1 MRKIYKTLL
10 ASALLLM
17 LQVSAAFAVSVTY
30 VLERHT
36 NVADGDKTITATANN
51 LSAGASLQ
59 DNMPQTLWRAYCTY
73 KYYSDAA
80 KTQEVTSVSGDVTTV
95 YVDYVFDP
103 PFRLSEEGGEPI
115 WHRLKGYSPDASSQY
130 YMYVESNRTPST
142 PTSLPIM
149 GSKSVPKAGGKNDPM
164 TKKGHAQWAF
174 YGDAYDFHIKVNED
188 GAGWGNNVWL
198 NRSGTSTN
206 IRLGEKQSL
215 GWQLLVNQ
223 ATNTRYFPNGGMMA
237 MQAPNSDYFA
247 ELQDLSN
254 EFKLSQLDNT
264 YHGVNSHNE
273 LYGQSGSSESSN
285 KNKLWWY
292 AFFAVP
298 VDGHA
303 TNIWYVTYKILKEN
317 GTEWYP
323 DVVKQKGAT
332 TKPSLPNFDGKRDDC
347 YYDGF
352 YKDEAF
358 TDKYASGE
366 AMEDGKNVVVYIR
379 EVLKNLEPYIADRWI
394 TLVLPYNLFGYVDKD
409 AVDVLEYYQV
419 DLDDSGTYYTLRFRK
434 VDTFEPHKP
443 YLFRAKN
450 VLEGQYMEM
459 QKDYSKPLEET
470 WAENKKDTYYDV
482 KFPNSKVSMTGTYV
496 GKELTTFDQHPDQ
509 LYFYFGYD
517 KRYDSNSTAYV
528 GDEAAEGKYPYNFY
542 RVTKNN
548 VTMPK
553 HRCYFDILNV
563 PAGAKLL
570 LMDNFGEVITGIDGV
585 EASDLVRTTGRIYNL
600 NGQMVGNDLEALP
613 RGVYIVNGKKVM
625 K

>member
-17 LQVSAAFAVSVTY
+17 LQVSTAFAVNVTY
-30 VLERHT
+30 SLTTHV
-36 NVADGDKTITATANN
+36 DGRTITASANLTA
-51 LSAGASLQ
+51 GTSLL
-59 DNMPQTLWRAYCTY
+59 DNMPQTFWRAYCTY

-80 KTQEVTSVSGDVTTV
+80 KTQEITSVSDDVTTV

-103 PFRLSEEGGEPI
+103 PFRLSEEGGETI
-115 WHRLKGYSPDASSQY
+115 WHRLKGYNPGASKQY
-130 YMYVESNRTPST
+130 YMYVASNDGKTN
-142 PTSLPIM
+142 PTQHAIM
-149 GSKSVPKAGGKNDPM
+149 GKKTIPTVGTMNHDM
-164 TKKGHAQWAF
+164 TKAGHAQWAF

-188 GAGWGNNVWL
+188 GAGWGDNVWL
-198 NRSGTSTN
+198 NRSGSSTN
-206 IRLGEKQSL
+206 IRLGAKQSL

-223 ATNTRYFPNGGMMA
+223 ATNTTFPNGGMMA
-237 MQAPNSDYFA
+237 MQAPNSNYFV
-247 ELQDLSN
+247 ELQNLAN

-292 AFFAVP
+292 AYYAVP
-298 VDGHA
+298 VGGHG

-323 DVVKQKGAT
+323 DTVMQKASSA
-332 TKPSLPNFDGKRDDC
+332 KPSLPDFTGKRDDC

-358 TDKYASGE
+358 TDKYANGE

-379 EVLKNLEPYIADRWI
+379 EVLKNVEPYIADRWI
-394 TLVLPYNLFGYVDKD
+394 TLVLPYNLFTFVDPN

-419 DLDDSGTYYTLRFRK
+419 DLDDSGTYYTLRFRT
-434 VDTFEPHKP
+434 VDTFVPHKP

-459 QKDYSKPLEET
+459 QKDYTKPLEEA
-470 WAENKKDTYYDV
+470 WAENNKDTYYDD

-496 GKELTTFDQHPDQ
+496 GKELTTFDKHPDQ

-528 GDEAAEGKYPYNFY
+528 GDEAAAGKYPYNFY
-542 RVTKNN
+542 RVTKND

>member
-17 LQVSAAFAVSVTY
+17 LQVSAAFAVNVTY
-30 VLERHT
+30 VLTTH
-36 NVADGDKTITATANN
+36 VDGRTITASANLTA
-51 LSAGASLQ
+51 GTSLL
-59 DNMPQTLWRAYCTY
+59 DNMPQTFWRAYCTY

-80 KTQEVTSVSGDVTTV
+80 KTQEITSVSDGVSTV

-103 PFRLSEEGGEPI
+103 PFRLSEEGGETI
-115 WHRLKGYSPDASSQY
+115 WHRLKGYNPAASKQY
-130 YMYVESNRTPST
+130 YMYVYSNTNST
-142 PTSLPIM
+142 NPTTYEIM
-149 GSKSVPKAGGKNDPM
+149 GSRSIPKAGGMNDPM
-164 TKKGHAQWAF
+164 TKAGHAQWAF

-206 IRLGEKQSL
+206 IRLGTKQSL

-223 ATNTRYFPNGGMMA
+223 ATNNTFPNGGMMA
-237 MQAPNSDYFA
+237 MQAPNSNYFA
-247 ELQDLSN
+247 ELQNLSN
-254 EFKLSQLDNT
+254 AIKLSQLDNT

-273 LYGQSGSSESSN
+273 LYGQSGSSQQSN
-285 KNKLWWY
+285 KDKLWWY
-292 AFFAVP
+292 AFYAVP
-298 VDGHA
+298 VGGHG

-323 DVVKQKGAT
+323 DVVMQKSSTA
-332 TKPSLPNFDGKRDDC
+332 KPSLPDFDGKRDDC

-358 TDKYASGE
+358 TVKYANNE

-379 EVLKNLEPYIADRWI
+379 EVLKNLEPYVADRWI
-394 TLVLPYNLFGYVDKD
+394 TLVLPYNLFTFVDPN

-450 VLEGQYMEM
+450 VLEGQYMEL
-459 QKDYSKPLEET
+459 QKDYTKPLEEA
-470 WAENKKDTYYDV
+470 WAENNKDTYYDD

-496 GKELTTFDQHPDQ
+496 GKELTM
-509 LYFYFGYD
+509 
-517 KRYDSNSTAYV
+517 S
-528 GDEAAEGKYPYNFY
+528 
-542 RVTKNN
+542 
-548 VTMPK
+548 
-553 HRCYFDILNV
+553 
-563 PAGAKLL
+563 
-570 LMDNFGEVITGIDGV
+570 
-585 EASDLVRTTGRIYNL
+585 
-600 NGQMVGNDLEALP
+600 
-613 RGVYIVNGKKVM
+613 
-625 K
+625 

>member
-1 MRKIYKTLL
+1 MRQFYKHFMAL
-10 ASALLLM
+10 ALLLM

-30 VLERHT
+30 SLTTHV
-36 NVADGDKTITATANN
+36 DGRTITATAN
-51 LSAGASLQ
+51 LTAGTSLL
-59 DNMPQTLWRAYCTY
+59 DNMPQTFWRAYCTY

-80 KTQEVTSVSGDVTTV
+80 KTQEITSVSDDVSTV

-103 PFRLSEEGGEPI
+103 PFRLSEEGGETI
-115 WHRLKGYSPDASSQY
+115 WHRLKGYPSGGTKPY
-130 YMYVESNRTPST
+130 FMYVESNVAST
-142 PTSLPIM
+142 NPTTYKIM
-149 GSKSVPKAGGKNDPM
+149 GDLSIPTPGTMNHKM
-164 TKKGHAQWAF
+164 TKAGHAQWAF

-206 IRLGEKQSL
+206 IRLGAKQSL

-223 ATNTRYFPNGGMMA
+223 ATNKPFPNGGMMA
-237 MQAPNSDYFA
+237 MQAPNSNYFA
-247 ELQDLSN
+247 ELQNLSN

-273 LYGQSGSSESSN
+273 LYGKSGSSEISN

-298 VDGHA
+298 VDGHG

-317 GTEWYP
+317 GTDWYP

-332 TKPSLPNFDGKRDDC
+332 TKPSLPNFEGKRDDC

-358 TDKYASGE
+358 TDKYASNE

-379 EVLKNLEPYIADRWI
+379 EVLKNLEPYVADRWI
-394 TLVLPYNLFGYVDKD
+394 TLVLPYNLFTFVDPD

-434 VDTFEPHKP
+434 VDTFVPHKP

-459 QKDYSKPLEET
+459 QKDYTKPLEEA
-470 WAENKKDTYYDV
+470 WAENKKDTYYDD

-517 KRYDSNSTAYV
+517 KRYDSASGDYV
-528 GDEAAEGKYPYNFY
+528 GADAAAGKYPYNFY
-542 RVTKNN
+542 RVTKND

-585 EASDLVRTTGRIYNL
+585 EAGDLVRTTGRIYNL

>member
-30 VLERHT
+30 SLTTHV
-36 NVADGDKTITATANN
+36 DGRTITATANLN
-51 LSAGASLQ
+51 SGVSLLN
-59 DNMPQTLWRAYCTY
+59 NMPQALWRAYCTY

-80 KTQEVTSVSGDVTTV
+80 KTQEITSVSDDVSTV

-103 PFRLSEEGGEPI
+103 PFRLSEEGGETI
-115 WHRLKGYSPDASSQY
+115 WHRLKGYNPAASRQY
-130 YMYVESNRTPST
+130 FMYVESNVYST
-142 PTSLPIM
+142 NPTTYQIK
-149 GSKSVPKAGGKNDPM
+149 GFRSVPSAGGMNDKM
-164 TKKGHAQWAF
+164 KKAGHAQWAF

-198 NRSGTSTN
+198 NRSGTSN
-206 IRLGEKQSL
+206 IRLGAKQSL

-223 ATNTRYFPNGGMMA
+223 ATNNTFPNGGMMA
-237 MQAPNSDYFA
+237 MQAPNSNYFA
-247 ELQDLSN
+247 ELQNLADQIS
-254 EFKLSQLDNT
+254 LSQLDNT

-273 LYGQSGSSESSN
+273 LYGKSGSSEISN

-292 AFFAVP
+292 AFYAVP
-298 VDGHA
+298 VDGHG
-303 TNIWYVTYKILKEN
+303 TNIWYVTYKIQKEN
-317 GTEWYP
+317 GTDWYP
-323 DVVKQKGAT
+323 DIVMQKAPT
-332 TKPSLPNFDGKRDDC
+332 AKPALPNFDGKRDDC
-347 YYDGF
+347 FYDGF

-379 EVLKNLEPYIADRWI
+379 EVLKNLEPYVADRWI
-394 TLVLPYNLFGYVDKD
+394 TLVLPYNLFSFIDKD

-434 VDTFEPHKP
+434 VDTFVPHKP

-459 QKDYSKPLEET
+459 QKDYTKPLEET
-470 WAENKKDTYYDV
+470 WAENKKDTYCDD

-517 KRYDSNSTAYV
+517 KRYDSASGDYV
-528 GDEAAEGKYPYNFY
+528 GADAAAGKYPYNFY

-563 PAGAKLL
+563 PAGAKLM

-585 EASDLVRTTGRIYNL
+585 EADDLVRTTGRIYNL
-600 NGQMVGNDLEALP
+600 NGQQVGNDLEALP

>member
-17 LQVSAAFAVSVTY
+17 LQVSTAFAVNVTY

-36 NVADGDKTITATANN
+36 DVPEQFKTITATANN

-80 KTQEVTSVSGDVTTV
+80 KTQEITSVSDDVSTV

-103 PFRLSEEGGEPI
+103 PFRLSEEGGETI
-115 WHRLKGYSPDASSQY
+115 WHRLKGYNPAASKQY
-130 YMYVESNRTPST
+130 FMYVASNDGRTN
-142 PTSLPIM
+142 PTQHAIM
-149 GSKSVPKAGGKNDPM
+149 GKKTIPTVGTMNHDM
-164 TKKGHAQWAF
+164 TKAGHAQWAF

-198 NRSGTSTN
+198 NRSGSSTN
-206 IRLGEKQSL
+206 IRLGTKQSL

-223 ATNTRYFPNGGMMA
+223 ATNTTFPNGGMMA
-237 MQAPNSDYFA
+237 MQAPNSNYFA
-247 ELQDLSN
+247 ELQNLSN

-273 LYGQSGSSESSN
+273 LYGQPGSSEGSN

-292 AFFAVP
+292 AFYAVP
-298 VDGHA
+298 VGGHG

-323 DVVKQKGAT
+323 DTVMQKASSA
-332 TKPSLPNFDGKRDDC
+332 KPSLPDFTGKRDDC

-358 TDKYASGE
+358 TDKYASNE

-379 EVLKNLEPYIADRWI
+379 EVLKNLEPYVADRWI
-394 TLVLPYNLFGYVDKD
+394 TLVLPYNLFTFVDPD

-434 VDTFEPHKP
+434 VDTFVPHKP

-459 QKDYSKPLEET
+459 QKDYTKPLEEA
-470 WAENKKDTYYDV
+470 WAENKKDTYYDD

-517 KRYDSNSTAYV
+517 KRYDSASGDYV
-528 GDEAAEGKYPYNFY
+528 GADAAAGKYPYNFY
-542 RVTKNN
+542 RVTKND

-570 LMDNFGEVITGIDGV
+570 LMDNFGEMITGIDGV

>member
-17 LQVSAAFAVSVTY
+17 LQVSTAFAVNVTY
-30 VLERHT
+30 SLTTHV
-36 NVADGDKTITATANN
+36 DGRTITASANLTA
-51 LSAGASLQ
+51 GTSLL
-59 DNMPQTLWRAYCTY
+59 DNMPQALWRAYCTY

-80 KTQEVTSVSGDVTTV
+80 KTQEITSVPDAASTV

-103 PFRLSEEGGEPI
+103 PFRLSEEGGETI

-130 YMYVESNRTPST
+130 YMYVYSNAGST
-142 PTSLPIM
+142 NPTTYQIM
-149 GSKSVPKAGGKNDPM
+149 GNKSIPKAGGKNDPM
-164 TKKGHAQWAF
+164 TKAGHAQWAF

-188 GAGWGNNVWL
+188 GAGWGDNVWL
-198 NRSGTSTN
+198 NRSGNSTN
-206 IRLGEKQSL
+206 IRLGTKQSL

-223 ATNTRYFPNGGMMA
+223 ATSNTFPNGGMMA
-237 MQAPNSDYFA
+237 MQAPNSNYFA
-247 ELQDLSN
+247 ELQNLSYAI
-254 EFKLSQLDNT
+254 KLSLLDNT

-273 LYGQSGSSESSN
+273 LYGKSGSSEISN

-298 VDGHA
+298 VGGDA

-323 DVVKQKGAT
+323 DVVKQKSPTA
-332 TKPSLPNFDGKRDDC
+332 KPSLPNFDGKRDDC
-347 YYDGF
+347 NYDGF

-394 TLVLPYNLFGYVDKD
+394 TLVLPYNLFTFVDPN

-434 VDTFEPHKP
+434 VDTFVPHKP

-459 QKDYSKPLEET
+459 QKDYTKPLEEA
-470 WAENKKDTYYDV
+470 WAENKKDTYYDD

-528 GDEAAEGKYPYNFY
+528 GEEAAAGKYPYNFY

-563 PAGAKLL
+563 PAGAKLM
-570 LMDNFGEVITGIDGV
+570 LMDNFGELITGIDGV

-600 NGQMVGNDLEALP
+600 NGQQVGNDLEALP

>member
-17 LQVSAAFAVSVTY
+17 LQVSTAFAVSVTY
-30 VLERHT
+30 SLTTHV
-36 NVADGDKTITATANN
+36 DGRTITASANLTA
-51 LSAGASLQ
+51 GTSLL
-59 DNMPQTLWRAYCTY
+59 DNMPQTFWRAYCTY
-73 KYYSDAA
+73 KYYSDAT
-80 KTQEVTSVSGDVTTV
+80 KTQEITSVSDDVSTV

-103 PFRLSEEGGEPI
+103 PFRLSEEGGETI
-115 WHRLKGYSPDASSQY
+115 WHRLKGYNPAASRQY
-130 YMYVESNRTPST
+130 FMYVESNVYST
-142 PTSLPIM
+142 NPTTYQIK
-149 GSKSVPKAGGKNDPM
+149 GFRSVPSAGGMNDKM
-164 TKKGHAQWAF
+164 KKEGHAQWAF

-198 NRSGTSTN
+198 NRSGSSTN
-206 IRLGEKQSL
+206 IRLGAKQSL

-223 ATNTRYFPNGGMMA
+223 ATNKPFPNGGMMA
-237 MQAPNSDYFA
+237 MQAPNSNYFA

-254 EFKLSQLDNT
+254 EFKLSRLDNT

-273 LYGQSGSSESSN
+273 LYGKSGTNETSN

-298 VDGHA
+298 VDGHG

-317 GTEWYP
+317 GTDWYP
-323 DVVKQKGAT
+323 DVVMQKGAT
-332 TKPSLPNFDGKRDDC
+332 TKPSLPNFEGKRDDC

-352 YKDEAF
+352 YKNEAF
-358 TDKYASGE
+358 TDKYASNE

-379 EVLKNLEPYIADRWI
+379 EALKNLEPYVADRWI

-470 WAENKKDTYYDV
+470 WAENKKDTYYDD

-528 GDEAAEGKYPYNFY
+528 GEEAAAGKYPYNFY
-542 RVTKNN
+542 RVTKND

-570 LMDNFGEVITGIDGV
+570 LMDNFGELITGIDGV

-600 NGQMVGNDLEALP
+600 NGQVVGNDLEALP

>member
-1 MRKIYKTLL
+1 MRKIYKTFL

-17 LQVSAAFAVSVTY
+17 LHVSMAMGANITY
-30 VLERHT
+30 SLSRHT
-36 NVADGDKTITATANN
+36 LADGDANKTITASATLN
-51 LSAGASLQ
+51 AGASLL
-59 DNMPQTLWRAYCTY
+59 DNMPQALWRAYCTY
-73 KYYSDAA
+73 KFYSDPAMTTEITEA
-80 KTQEVTSVSGDVTTV
+80 PSSDATV

-103 PFRLSEEGGEPI
+103 PFRLSEEGGETI
-115 WHRLKGYSPDASSQY
+115 WHRLKGYNPAASKQY
-130 YMYVESNRTPST
+130 YMYVVSNVYETD
-142 PTSLPIM
+142 PTRLEIFGNRSI
-149 GSKSVPKAGGKNDPM
+149 PKAGGMNDPM
-164 TKKGHAQWAF
+164 KKAGHAQWAF

-198 NRSGTSTN
+198 NRSGNTTN
-206 IRLGEKQSL
+206 IRLGAKQSL
-215 GWQLLVNQ
+215 GWQLLVNL
-223 ATNTRYFPNGGMMA
+223 ATNSTFPNGGMMA
-237 MQAPNSDYFA
+237 MQAPNSNYFA
-247 ELQDLSN
+247 ELSNLSYA
-254 EFKLSQLDNT
+254 FALSQLKSTN
-264 YHGVNSHNE
+264 HGINAQNQ
-273 LYGQSGSSESSN
+273 LYGMPGSRQQTN
-285 KNKLWWY
+285 KNELWWY
-292 AFFAVP
+292 AFYAVP
-298 VDGHA
+298 VGGDA

-323 DVVKQKGAT
+323 DVVKQKAPSA
-332 TKPSLPNFDGKRDDC
+332 KPALPDFDGKRDDC

-358 TDKYASGE
+358 TDKYANGE

-379 EVLKNLEPYIADRWI
+379 EVLKNVEPYIADRWI
-394 TLVLPYNLFGYVDKD
+394 TLVLPYNLFGFVDKE

-459 QKDYSKPLEET
+459 QKDYTKPLEET
-470 WAENKKDTYYDV
+470 WAENKKDTYSDD

-517 KRYDSNSTAYV
+517 KRYDSASDGYV
-528 GDEAAEGKYPYNFY
+528 GAEAAEGKYPYNFY

-570 LMDNFGEVITGIDGV
+570 LMDNFGEMITGIDGV
-585 EASDLVRTTGRIYNL
+585 EADDLVRTTGRIYNL
-600 NGQMVGNDLEALP
+600 NGQQVGNDLEALP

>member
-1 MRKIYKTLL
+1 MRKIYKTFL

-17 LQVSAAFAVSVTY
+17 LHVSMAMGANITY
-30 VLERHT
+30 SLSRHT
-36 NVADGDKTITATANN
+36 LAEGDANKTITASATLN
-51 LSAGASLQ
+51 AGASLL
-59 DNMPQTLWRAYCTY
+59 DNMPQALWRAYCTY
-73 KYYSDAA
+73 KFYSDAA
-80 KTQEVTSVSGDVTTV
+80 MTTEITVAPASDATV

-103 PFRLSEEGGEPI
+103 PFQLSEEGGETI
-115 WHRLKGYSPDASSQY
+115 WHRLKGYNPRGSKPY
-130 YMYVESNRTPST
+130 FMYVESNVAST
-142 PTSLPIM
+142 NPTTYKIM
-149 GSKSVPKAGGKNDPM
+149 GYAKVPQPGTGNNKM
-164 TKKGHAQWAF
+164 TKAGHAQWAF

-198 NRSGTSTN
+198 NRSGNTTN
-206 IRLGEKQSL
+206 IRLGAKQSL
-215 GWQLLVNQ
+215 GWQLLVNL
-223 ATNTRYFPNGGMMA
+223 ATNKTFPNGGMMA
-237 MQAPNSDYFA
+237 MQAPNSNYFA

-254 EFKLSQLDNT
+254 AFALSQLKST
-264 YHGVNSHNE
+264 SHGINAQNQ
-273 LYGQSGSSESSN
+273 LYGMPGMSQQTN
-285 KNKLWWY
+285 KDKLWWY

-298 VDGHA
+298 IGGHG
-303 TNIWYVTYKILKEN
+303 TDIWYVTYKILKEN

-323 DVVKQKGAT
+323 DVVMQKSPTA
-332 TKPSLPNFDGKRDDC
+332 KPSLPDFDGKRDDC

-358 TDKYASGE
+358 NDKYESGE

-379 EVLKNLEPYIADRWI
+379 EKLKNVEPYVADRWI
-394 TLVLPYNLFGYVDKD
+394 TLVLPYNLFTFVDPN

-419 DLDDSGTYYTLRFRK
+419 DLDESGTYYTLRFRK
-434 VDTFEPHKP
+434 VDTFVPHKP

-459 QKDYSKPLEET
+459 QKDYTKPLEEA
-470 WAENKKDTYYDV
+470 WAENNKDTYSDD

-517 KRYDSNSTAYV
+517 KRYDSASDDYV
-528 GDEAAEGKYPYNFY
+528 GETAAEGKYPYNFY

-570 LMDNFGEVITGIDGV
+570 LMDNFGEMITGIDGV
-585 EASDLVRTTGRIYNL
+585 EADDLVRTTGRIYNL
-600 NGQMVGNDLEALP
+600 NGQQVGNDLEALP

>member
-1 MRKIYKTLL
+1 MFLL
-10 ASALLLM
+10 TMYA
-17 LQVSAAFAVSVTY
+17 QDVCAATITY
-30 VLERHT
+30 VLQRHT
-36 NVADGDKTITATANN
+36 DVPANYKTITATAD

-59 DNMPQTLWRAYCTY
+59 DNMPQALWRAYCTY
-73 KYYSDAA
+73 KFYSDAA
-80 KTQEVTSVSGDVTTV
+80 MTTEITVAPASDATV

-103 PFRLSEEGGEPI
+103 PFQLSEEGGEPI
-115 WHRLKGYSPDASSQY
+115 WHRLKGFNPGATKPYF
-130 YMYVESNRTPST
+130 MYVVSNVAQTN
-142 PTSLPIM
+142 PTRLEIF
-149 GSKSVPKAGGKNDPM
+149 GHNGVPKAGGMNDPM
-164 TKKGHAQWAF
+164 KKAGHAQWAF

-198 NRSGTSTN
+198 NRSGNTTN
-206 IRLGEKQSL
+206 IRLGAKQSL
-215 GWQLLVNQ
+215 GWQLLVNL
-223 ATNTRYFPNGGMMA
+223 ATNKTFPNGGMMA
-237 MQAPNSDYFA
+237 MQAPNSNYFA

-254 EFKLSQLDNT
+254 AFALSQLKST
-264 YHGVNSHNE
+264 YHGINAQNQ
-273 LYGQSGSSESSN
+273 LYGMPGSRQQTN
-285 KNKLWWY
+285 KNELWWY

-298 VDGHA
+298 VGGHG
-303 TNIWYVTYKILKEN
+303 TDIWYVTYKILKEN

-323 DVVKQKGAT
+323 DVVMQKASSA
-332 TKPSLPNFDGKRDDC
+332 KPSLPDFTGKRDDC

-358 TDKYASGE
+358 NDKYESGE

-379 EVLKNLEPYIADRWI
+379 EKLKNVEPYVADRWI
-394 TLVLPYNLFGYVDKD
+394 TLVLPYNLFTFVDPN

-419 DLDDSGTYYTLRFRK
+419 DLDESGTYYTLRFRK
-434 VDTFEPHKP
+434 VDTFVPHKP

-459 QKDYSKPLEET
+459 QKDYTKPLEEA
-470 WAENKKDTYYDV
+470 WAENNKDTYSDD

-509 LYFYFGYD
+509 LYFYFGWAGG
-517 KRYDSNSTAYV
+517 T
-528 GDEAAEGKYPYNFY
+528 EYNFY

-563 PAGAKLL
+563 PTGAKLL
-570 LMDNFGEVITGIDGV
+570 LMDNFGEMITGIDGV

-600 NGQMVGNDLEALP
+600 NGQMVGNDLQGLP
-613 RGVYIVNGKKVM
+613 SGIYIVNGKKVM

>member
-1 MRKIYKTLL
+1 MRKIYKTFL

-17 LQVSAAFAVSVTY
+17 LHVSMAMGANIAYS
-30 VLERHT
+30 LSRHT
-36 NVADGDKTITATANN
+36 LADGDANKTITASATLN
-51 LSAGASLQ
+51 AGASLL
-59 DNMPQTLWRAYCTY
+59 DNMPQALWRAYCTY
-73 KYYSDAA
+73 KFYSDAA
-80 KTQEVTSVSGDVTTV
+80 MTTEITEAPSTDATV

-103 PFRLSEEGGEPI
+103 PFQLSEEGGEPI
-115 WHRLKGYSPDASSQY
+115 WHRLKGFNPGATKPYF
-130 YMYVESNRTPST
+130 MYVVSNVAQTN
-142 PTSLPIM
+142 PTRLEIF
-149 GSKSVPKAGGKNDPM
+149 GHNGVPKAGGMNDPM
-164 TKKGHAQWAF
+164 KKAGHAQWAF

-198 NRSGTSTN
+198 NRSGNTTN
-206 IRLGEKQSL
+206 IRLGAKQSL
-215 GWQLLVNQ
+215 GWQLLVNL
-223 ATNTRYFPNGGMMA
+223 ATNKTFPNGGMMA
-237 MQAPNSDYFA
+237 MQAPNSNYFA

-254 EFKLSQLDNT
+254 AFALSQLKSNV
-264 YHGVNSHNE
+264 HGINAQNQ
-273 LYGQSGSSESSN
+273 LYGMQGINQQTN
-285 KNKLWWY
+285 KNNLWWY

-298 VDGHA
+298 VDGHG

-323 DVVKQKGAT
+323 DVVMQKASSA
-332 TKPSLPNFDGKRDDC
+332 KPSLPDFAGKRDDC

-358 TDKYASGE
+358 NDKYASNE

-379 EVLKNLEPYIADRWI
+379 EVLKNVEPYVADRWI
-394 TLVLPYNLFGYVDKD
+394 TLVLPYNLFTFVDPN

-419 DLDDSGTYYTLRFRK
+419 DLDESGTYYTLRFRK
-434 VDTFEPHKP
+434 VDTFVPHKP

-450 VLEGQYMEM
+450 VLEGQYMEL
-459 QKDYSKPLEET
+459 QKDYTKPLEEA
-470 WAENKKDTYYDV
+470 WAENTKDTYYDD

-509 LYFYFGYD
+509 LYFYFGWAGG
-517 KRYDSNSTAYV
+517 T
-528 GDEAAEGKYPYNFY
+528 EYNFY

-563 PAGAKLL
+563 PTGAKLL

-600 NGQMVGNDLEALP
+600 NGQQVGNDLEALP